1 MTKRKQY
8 LLFALA
14 IAMLLLSSRAAS
26 AQERKVE
33 NKPYIDLRPFHF
45 GVIVGT
51 HFQDLELNNIGPI
64 MLTDQ
69 DGHEY
74 QSVVSVDQDRWD
86 LGFHI
91 GVLGEA
97 RLGTHLAF
105 RLAPVLYF
113 GTRHLQFLNYSKPAE
128 NGLPT
133 EARQTLKSVY
143 IGSVADIIFS
153 AKRLNNHRPYIVAG
167 LTPVLNLTSRDNDY
181 IRLKKSDIFASVG
194 IGCDF
199 YLPFFKF
206 RPELKFMYG
215 LSNSLDKGHVSR
227 IKDVNKL
234 PYASATDKTRS
245 KLFCLSFY
253 FE

>member
-1 MTKRKQY
+1 M
-8 LLFALA
+8 
-14 IAMLLLSSRAAS
+14 
-26 AQERKVE
+26 
-33 NKPYIDLRPFHF
+33 
-45 GVIVGT
+45 
-51 HFQDLELNNIGPI
+51 
-64 MLTDQ
+64 
-69 DGHEY
+69 
-74 QSVVSVDQDRWD
+74 
-86 LGFHI
+86 
-91 GVLGEA
+91 
-97 RLGTHLAF
+97 
-105 RLAPVLYF
+105 
-113 GTRHLQFLNYSKPAE
+113 
-128 NGLPT
+128 PT

-143 IGSVADIIFS
+143 IVSVADIIFS

-215 LSNSLDKGHVSR
+215 LSKSPDKGPVSR

-234 PYASATDKTRS
+234 PYASAIDKTRS